1 MRRLLLVVL
10 PLSLVSP
17 LASALAHHADDD
29 AHGHASLHAH
39 VHGVAQLNVALEG
52 KQLEVEMHS
61 PAINLLGFEHFP
73 KNAAEE
79 TRVEV
84 VRDLLE
90 QPRVMFSLPAAAKCE
105 AEHQAINSPLFG
117 VAAGDVDHL
126 ALHEDEGAL
135 ADAAEQEHAEIHAHY
150 QFKCAQPDALQSLD
164 LSPLFRQFPRTRRIQ
179 VQLIGPK
186 GQQGHELTRSQ
197 PSVLF

>member
-1 MRRLLLVVL
+1 MRRLLLAVL
-10 PLSLVSP
+10 PLSLLVSP
-17 LASALAHHADDD
+17 LANALMHHDDDD

-39 VHGVAQLNVALEG
+39 EHGVARLDVALEG
-52 KQLEVEMHS
+52 KLLEVEMHS

-73 KNAAEE
+73 KNSAEE
-79 TRVEV
+79 ARVDA

-90 QPRVMFSLPAAAKCE
+90 QPRNLFSLPAMAKCE

-126 ALHEDEGAL
+126 ALHDEDAS
-135 ADAAEQEHAEIHAHY
+135 ADTMEQEHAEIHAHY
-150 QFKCAQPDALQSLD
+150 QFKCAQPNALQSLD
-164 LSPLFRQFPRTRRIQ
+164 LSPLFRQFPGTRRIQ

-197 PSVLF
+197 PRLPL